1 MNLASIL
8 GPAIGGTL
16 LSVTGPYTVF
26 SINSACFLLVGAA
39 VLTWRRLYCRLP
51 LEKFAQSLIGAIRYV
66 RYTPGVQ
73 VVLARNFLFAVFISA
88 IPALLP
94 IVALKKLHL
103 SPGELGLVFTS
114 MGVGALLCAVLVLPF
129 GRARLSPNLLTLVAN
144 ILLCAVFM
152 IMALVRLQLLLS
164 EHLRQHERMTKFEQK
179 TLEIAASYHLDGEPV
194 PVQHFLSVD
203 REVLLLGQ
211 TAK

>member
-1 MNLASIL
+1 
-8 GPAIGGTL
+8 
-16 LSVTGPYTVF
+16 
-26 SINSACFLLVGAA
+26 
-39 VLTWRRLYCRLP
+39 
-51 LEKFAQSLIGAIRYV
+51 
-66 RYTPGVQ
+66 
-73 VVLARNFLFAVFISA
+73 
-88 IPALLP
+88 
-94 IVALKKLHL
+94 
-103 SPGELGLVFTS
+103 
-114 MGVGALLCAVLVLPF
+114 
-129 GRARLSPNLLTLVAN
+129 LLTLVAN